1 VTLAYPPP
9 EHVLRDLGFE
19 IDVRD
24 DGTASAWMRATPELA
39 APWGG
44 TTAGVL
50 ATLVDAVS
58 GNLASLAASPDR
70 VATADLALTLTRP
83 PTGPEI
89 EVTGSVLRR
98 GRTTCVVEVLVGE
111 GGWATA
117 TFAVLAHRDATP
129 GPRVGAPGATT
140 GRRQVFGG
148 TGRPL
153 AGWIGDAIG
162 LTVVEAATGVLEVPL
177 TAYVANSFGALQGG
191 MVAFLAEQAGA
202 AAVGAALGTPATTV
216 GLQIAYLAQCRV
228 GPFRTTAAVLDVRER
243 TGAATVRVTDTGAD
257 GRLAA
262 IAQVRALGIGP

>member
-1 VTLAYPPP
+1 MTLAYPPP

-19 IDVRD
+19 IDVRE
-24 DGTASAWMRATPELA
+24 DGTASAWMPATPEVA

-58 GNLASLAASPDR
+58 GNLASLAARPDR

-83 PTGPEI
+83 STGAET

-98 GRTTCVVEVLVGE
+98 GRTTCVVEVRVGE

-129 GPRVGAPGATT
+129 GPDVRAPEAT
-140 GRRQVFGG
+140 GRRNVFGG

-153 AGWIGDAIG
+153 TQWIGDAVG
-162 LTVVEAATGVLEVPL
+162 LTVVDAAAGVVDVPL
-177 TAYVANSFGALQGG
+177 TPYVTNSFGALQGG
-191 MVAFLAEQAGA
+191 MVAFVAEQAGA
-202 AAVGAALGTPATTV
+202 LAVGAALGAPATTV
-216 GLQIAYLAQCRV
+216 GLQIAYLAQSRV
-228 GPFRTTAAVLDVRER
+228 GPFRTAASVLDVRER
-243 TGAATVRVTDTGAD
+243 SGAATVRVIDTGAD
-257 GRLAA
+257 DRVCA
-262 IAQVRALGIGP
+262 IAQVRALGTGS